1 MAERPGRS
9 EISGYAR
16 ECLREDEEFILYRAH
31 ANTAEVP
38 SILLL
43 TPASMRPRLESLKK
57 IEHEYSLRRDF
68 DSAWAVRPIALSRG
82 NRREALVLD
91 DLVVSFSIGAPMETR
106 QFLRIAVGLSS
117 AFCQLHKQSLVH
129 KDPKPSSVLV
139 DKATGDA
146 WKATGDAWLAGFGIA
161 SRLPRRAPAARG
173 SRVHRW
179 TPALHGART
188 DRTDESFHRFA
199 QRPLWFRPVPLWM
212 FSQLRSA
219 RQNRHH
225 AP

>member
-129 KDPKPSSVLV
+129 KDPKPSNVLV
-139 DKATGDA
+139 D
-146 WKATGDAWLAGFGIA
+146 KATGDAWLAGFGIA
-161 SRLPRRAPAARG
+161 SRPPASASRPGLPSSSLDPCPT
-173 SRVHRW
+173 W
-179 TPALHGART
+179 
-188 DRTDESFHRFA
+188 
-199 QRPLWFRPVPLWM
+199 RPNRPDG
-212 FSQLRSA
+212 
-219 RQNRHH
+219 
-225 AP
+225 

>member
-16 ECLREDEEFILYRAH
+16 ECIREDEEFILYRAH

-161 SRLPRRAPAARG
+161 SRLPRERQPPGAPEFIAGPLPYMAPEQTGRMNRSID
-173 SRVHRW
+173 SRRDLYGLG
-179 TPALHGART
+179 PYR
-188 DRTDESFHRFA
+188 
-199 QRPLWFRPVPLWM
+199 LWM
-212 FSQLRSA
+212 FSQLQSA